1 MITVQANPQD
11 LERILRRLQGLGS
24 DGPKAIRN
32 AVNDTA
38 VSARKLLA
46 KQAQETYTVK
56 SGGFNKHAKIKKAT
70 ISRLTATISVH
81 GRPMTQLRYHTTAP
95 KSGVKTE
102 VIKGEGLKEL
112 VNDAGNKAFR
122 AIGANGNKLILQ
134 RKGKA
139 RAGYGALHSAHGPS
153 VAKMIEKVY
162 SGGQITDAGLKA
174 EIARLY
180 QENLQKQID
189 KAVRG

>member
-1 MITVQANPQD
+1 MITIQANPQD
-11 LERILRRLQGLGS
+11 LDRILRKLQGLG
-24 DGPKAIRN
+24 GEAPKAIRN

-46 KQAQETYTVK
+46 QQAQQQYTVK

-70 ISRLTATISVH
+70 LSKLAATISVH
-81 GRPMTQLRYHTTAP
+81 GKPLTQPRYHTTAP

-102 VIKGEGLKEL
+102 VIKGGGLKEL
-112 VNDAGNKAFR
+112 VNSAGTKDVKGTADKKDKTT
-122 AIGANGNKLILQ
+122 GMILQ
-134 RKGKA
+134 RVGKA
-139 RAGYGALHSAHGPS
+139 RYPMRSFHGPS

-162 SGGQITDAGLKA
+162 SGGQVTDEGLKA

>member
-81 GRPMTQLRYHTTAP
+81 GRPMTQLRSEIWCKNRGY
-95 KSGVKTE
+95 
-102 VIKGEGLKEL
+102 KGR
-112 VNDAGNKAFR
+112 R
-122 AIGANGNKLILQ
+122 AKGACK
-134 RKGKA
+134 
-139 RAGYGALHSAHGPS
+139 
-153 VAKMIEKVY
+153 
-162 SGGQITDAGLKA
+162 
-174 EIARLY
+174 
-180 QENLQKQID
+180 
-189 KAVRG
+189 